1 MDLKE
6 IAEAYQNVYEK
17 KLDPV
22 GKEDGD
28 VDNDGDKDSSDS
40 YLMKRRKAI
49 TKAMK
54 KEEIEKEEVQQMD
67 EFVGAALGA
76 LGGAALGKTALAK
89 GLTTAAA
96 AKAASIPTIGGAVSK
111 ALGSKIAPQVVGSA
125 LGAGAGEAIDPFK
138 KTKDKDVVK
147 AAALGG
153 AAPAVGSAIGGML
166 KKEHH
171 QKDADG
177 KVIEHEVRQEDQ
189 ELYKA
194 FADAAPSSVEEE
206 KTVLSKLTENGE
218 ELDMF
223 DAVVAYLIDEGFAE
237 TLEEAQKIMSGLKP
251 ELVEEVYQSQL
262 EKIQK
267 STPSENDEVQQM
279 DEFVSAALGAL
290 NTANKVANVVNTASA
305 IADKMK
311 KKKKED
317 NVEEMV
323 RMLVPKDGA
332 NVRRAPK
339 PDTAPKP
346 VPPKPSPKPDTA
358 PEPEKKPSKPSPSPE
373 PIPPKKPA
381 PRPTPQP
388 RP

>member
-1 MDLKE
+1 MDLKS
-6 IAEAYQNVYEK
+6 IAEAYQSVYEK

-49 TKAMK
+49 AKAMK
-54 KEEIEKEEVQQMD
+54 KEE
-67 EFVGAALGA
+67 
-76 LGGAALGKTALAK
+76 TAVA
-89 GLTTAAA
+89 
-96 AKAASIPTIGGAVSK
+96 
-111 ALGSKIAPQVVGSA
+111 
-125 LGAGAGEAIDPFK
+125 
-138 KTKDKDVVK
+138 
-147 AAALGG
+147 
-153 AAPAVGSAIGGML
+153 
-166 KKEHH
+166 EHH

-305 IADKMK
+305 MVDKMK
-311 KKKKED
+311 KKKDD
-317 NVEEMV
+317 NVDEMARV
-323 RMLVPKDGA
+323 LVPKDGA

-339 PDTAPKP
+339 PDTPPKPSPDPKPVPKP

-358 PEPEKKPSKPSPSPE
+358 PEPEKKPESPRTGKPKPV
-373 PIPPKKPA
+373 PPRKPPVPL
-381 PRPTPQP
+381 PRPKPQP
-388 RP
+388 RPL